1 MTTGPGSTT
10 APRSARWRP
19 VAGALVGAGAGY
31 AYYALVGCS
40 SGCWYQS
47 SPLAMPVI
55 GAVLGVLAVGR

>member
-1 MTTGPGSTT
+1 M
-10 APRSARWRP
+10 
-19 VAGALVGAGAGY
+19 AGALVGAGAGY